1 MQQACSGRVA
11 KEKDLASAYIHCL
24 FCHIRAGTQLR
35 WCLGW
40 CWGRDCANVVP
51 AVFWESR
58 TVVDFLVL
66 HAVRREFPDTMKAWR
81 YCVLFHVPKESR
93 FQVILSQIF

>member
-11 KEKDLASAYIHCL
+11 KGNGLASAYIHYL

-35 WCLGW
+35 RCLGP
-40 CWGRDCANVVP
+40 CWGRDCANAVR

-58 TVVDFLVL
+58 TVVNFLAL
-66 HAVRREFPDTMKAWR
+66 HAVRMEFPDTKKAWR
-81 YCVLFHVPKESR
+81 YCVLPPCS
-93 FQVILSQIF
+93 